1 MRVRHLEQAVDER
14 RACGP
19 TADRRVAR
27 STRTVAVRPCTRT
40 FRSASRSAGRPS
52 TMLSVLPLV
61 TRSIDSPSSGTGGP
75 PGSKVE
81 SGALVAITTRSTVPP
96 VTRSTTQERSRG
108 VTIAGHSRLNADTVM
123 RVPAT
128 PSARRGSARR
138 IVDRAGDARSRRPC
152 RRDRP
157 DRSRT
162 ARLSGSMRAR
172 TETRSMISGGSRE
185 RSAEANTT
193 RPRGIASVQ
202 GAPGLGRHV
211 ELRHEADA
219 ARPGLHL
226 ERHLQLARRRV
237 PAQVELRLVDMDA
250 AVRIVARSE
259 IAGAGED
266 APFHRLQR
274 AVALDL
280 GAQHRR
286 ERHVGVEMSV
296 AGAQRQHQVLRRDVA
311 HHRLDGAP
319 AVRLRRHGRGQRP
332 QPARAGRIDGES
344 DAAFLRPRQAQID
357 VLEGPALA
365 VALVV
370 DHQRAVLQPDLGQ
383 RAAVEAERVEAV
395 DPGEQRRRADR
406 S

>member
-1 MRVRHLEQAVDER
+1 
-14 RACGP
+14 
-19 TADRRVAR
+19 
-27 STRTVAVRPCTRT
+27 
-40 FRSASRSAGRPS
+40 
-52 TMLSVLPLV
+52 MLSVLPLV

-81 SGALVAITTRSTVPP
+81 IGALVAITMRSTVPP

-128 PSARRGSARR
+128 PSAMRGSARR
-138 IVDRAGDARSRRPC
+138 IVDRAGDARSRPPC

-162 ARLSGSMRAR
+162 AARPGSMRTR
-172 TETRSMISGGSRE
+172 TATRSMISGGSRE

-193 RPRGIASVQ
+193 SPRGIASVQ
-202 GAPGLGRHV
+202 GTPGLRRHV
-211 ELRHEADA
+211 ELRHEADP

-237 PAQVELRLVDMDA
+237 PAQIELRLVDLDA

-259 IAGAGED
+259 IARTGED

-286 ERHVGVEMSV
+286 ER
-296 AGAQRQHQVLRRDVA
+296 QRWRRN
-311 HHRLDGAP
+311 
-319 AVRLRRHGRGQRP
+319 VR
-332 QPARAGRIDGES
+332 
-344 DAAFLRPRQAQID
+344 
-357 VLEGPALA
+357 
-365 VALVV
+365 
-370 DHQRAVLQPDLGQ
+370 
-383 RAAVEAERVEAV
+383 
-395 DPGEQRRRADR
+395 RRRAAPASGPWARRRAPPPRWCAVRPASASR
-406 S
+406 SRSATTARPRRSS